1 MESKRKVLNRE
12 IDNFLEWGKSQID
25 PLTVTEMEE
34 KFTVLLGKND
44 KSEKL
49 LEIFGKVCFSS
60 DTLTSLICENTGLPE
75 GQIKAYC
82 DKFLRILNM

>member
-1 MESKRKVLNRE
+1 MESKRQVLNRE
-12 IDNFLEWGKSQID
+12 IDNFLEWGKNQID
-25 PLTVTEMEE
+25 PQRVGEMEE
-34 KFTVLLGKND
+34 KFTVLLGKDD

-60 DTLTSLICENTGLPE
+60 DTLTSLICDNTGLPE
-75 GQIKAYC
+75 TEVKAYC